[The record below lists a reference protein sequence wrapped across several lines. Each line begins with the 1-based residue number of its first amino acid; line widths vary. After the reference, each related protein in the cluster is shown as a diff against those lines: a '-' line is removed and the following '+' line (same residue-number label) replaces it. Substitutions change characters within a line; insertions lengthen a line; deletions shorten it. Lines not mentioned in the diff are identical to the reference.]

1 MTPATIWRDAHRPQA
16 RSGGSTALI
25 CRNVNVL
32 TSAAPRDRSDP
43 RPGTGSFMRM
53 SQHKM
58 VTLVNGN
65 VGRRA
70 TTSSGGE
77 EWNGS
82 GLLGG
87 EVAGVDE
94 QEFAGVKADRPPP
107 GGAHKLVLPDLNRV
121 TADFTEI
128 IDHDS
133 APFSVRSW
141 VHPHT
146 RINRNAIC
154 GNIVVARSLGHT
166 LEARGEHSDK

>member
-1 MTPATIWRDAHRPQA
+1 MATLA
-16 RSGGSTALI
+16 TAL
-25 CRNVNVL
+25 RH
-32 TSAAPRDRSDP
+32 APR
-43 RPGTGSFMRM
+43 
-53 SQHKM
+53 
-58 VTLVNGN
+58 
-65 VGRRA
+65 
-70 TTSSGGE
+70 GE

-107 GGAHKLVLPDLNRV
+107 GGAHKLVLPDPNPI

-154 GNIVVARSLGHT
+154 GNVVVARSLGHT
-166 LEARGEHSDK
+166 LRLEVNIRISGVLDRHPGFCRGHAISPVGFSRGCVARWADFEGRS

>member
-1 MTPATIWRDAHRPQA
+1 
-16 RSGGSTALI
+16 
-25 CRNVNVL
+25 
-32 TSAAPRDRSDP
+32 
-43 RPGTGSFMRM
+43 
-53 SQHKM
+53 M

-107 GGAHKLVLPDLNRV
+107 GGAHKLVLPDPNPM
-121 TADFTEI
+121 TADFTAI
-128 IDHDS
+128 SGHDS
-133 APFSVRSW
+133 APLSVRAGL
-141 VHPHT
+141 HPAA
-146 RINRNAIC
+146 RIKRNAIC
-154 GNIVVARSLGHT
+154 GNVVVARSLGHT
-166 LEARGEHSDK
+166 LEARGEHPDKWRFNPKSWIFAMAMRSRRLGFPGGAWPARPVSRVRANAVHKHTNREAGVRM

>member
-1 MTPATIWRDAHRPQA
+1 MAALA
-16 RSGGSTALI
+16 TAL
-25 CRNVNVL
+25 RH
-32 TSAAPRDRSDP
+32 APR
-43 RPGTGSFMRM
+43 
-53 SQHKM
+53 
-58 VTLVNGN
+58 
-65 VGRRA
+65 
-70 TTSSGGE
+70 GE

-121 TADFTEI
+121 TADITEI

-133 APFSVRSW
+133 AAFSVRSW

-154 GNIVVARSLGHT
+154 GNVVVARSLGHT
-166 LEARGEHSDK
+166 LEARGEHPDKWRFSPTSWIFAMAMISPVGFSRGCVARSAGFEGPS

>member
-1 MTPATIWRDAHRPQA
+1 MAALA
-16 RSGGSTALI
+16 TAL
-25 CRNVNVL
+25 RH
-32 TSAAPRDRSDP
+32 APR
-43 RPGTGSFMRM
+43 
-53 SQHKM
+53 
-58 VTLVNGN
+58 
-65 VGRRA
+65 
-70 TTSSGGE
+70 GE

-133 APFSVRSW
+133 AAFSVRSW

-154 GNIVVARSLGHT
+154 GNVVVARSLGHT
-166 LEARGEHSDK
+166 LEARGEHPDKWRFNPTSWIFAMAMRSRRLGFPGVRGPLGRFRGSELMPCIKI